1 MQSILM
7 DVDTGIDDALALVYL
22 LSRPEVRIQAITCT
36 AGNVGARQVALNNL
50 ALLEL
55 CGRSGVEVAIGAE
68 APLKIPL
75 VTTEETHGPQGIG
88 YAELPPPA
96 QAISERHAVDV
107 WVETVRANPGE
118 ITGLITGPMTNFA
131 LALRREPELPRLLR
145 GLVIMGGCFNYQGNT
160 TPTAEWN
167 VSVDPHAAQE
177 VFAAYSGLPSDKL
190 PVVCA
195 LETTERIELRPEHLQ
210 RLAEAAGAA
219 GPELVL
225 PEQPEGQRSA
235 SDNPLVACLAD
246 AIRFYM
252 EFHRLYDQ
260 GYVAHMH
267 DAFAAAAAI
276 GRTPFQTRT
285 ATVHV
290 ETQSPRLFGTTVADF
305 RGLWNEPPNARIV
318 TSNDPAQCFDELIAS
333 VGSLARALPASGHR
347 VYP

>member
-1 MQSILM
+1 
-7 DVDTGIDDALALVYL
+7 
-22 LSRPEVRIQAITCT
+22 
-36 AGNVGARQVALNNL
+36 
-50 ALLEL
+50 
-55 CGRSGVEVAIGAE
+55 
-68 APLKIPL
+68 
-75 VTTEETHGPQGIG
+75 
-88 YAELPPPA
+88 
-96 QAISERHAVDV
+96 
-107 WVETVRANPGE
+107 
-118 ITGLITGPMTNFA
+118 
-131 LALRREPELPRLLR
+131 
-145 GLVIMGGCFNYQGNT
+145 
-160 TPTAEWN
+160 
-167 VSVDPHAAQE
+167 
-177 VFAAYSGLPSDKL
+177 
-190 PVVCA
+190 
-195 LETTERIELRPEHLQ
+195 
-210 RLAEAAGAA
+210 
-219 GPELVL
+219 VL

-305 RGLWNEPPNARIV
+305 RGLWNEPPNAQIV